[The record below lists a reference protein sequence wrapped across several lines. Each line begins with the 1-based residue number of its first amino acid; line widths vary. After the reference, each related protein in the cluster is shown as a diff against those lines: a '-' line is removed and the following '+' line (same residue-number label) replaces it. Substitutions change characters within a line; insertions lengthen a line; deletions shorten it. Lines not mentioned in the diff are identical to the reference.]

1 MLRVW
6 AVTATYTLVLSVLM
20 LASAAAAQSN
30 YRGWRDTRRRPP
42 LEPAEIL
49 TAATMQTLVPSNW
62 PAPSVLADARLAAAY
77 RDYARERRDS
87 LVLFGDLTVVAGG
100 AALGAS
106 LPTALHGGWQTW
118 PAAAAILLAALG
130 LLLRHRGQEKWVE
143 VSRLYEQRRL
153 GLMPRAAQAPVTPRR
168 RLRTLWRREGHLR
181 PVPDHPGWTLSPD
194 EVARRLVA
202 EDTGDAPYAVVIDGR
217 KLSWNE
223 LGRA

>member
-6 AVTATYTLVLSVLM
+6 AVTATYTLVLSVLV
-20 LASAAAAQSN
+20 LASAAAGRRN

-49 TAATMQTLVPSNW
+49 IAATTQTLIPGNW

-106 LPTALHGGWQTW
+106 LPTALPTALPRRMADLAGRRCHPPRRPR
-118 PAAAAILLAALG
+118 PAPQAPRPG
-130 LLLRHRGQEKWVE
+130 KWIE

-153 GLMPRAAQAPVTPRR
+153 DLVPWAVQAPVARR
-168 RLRTLWRREGHLR
+168 RTLRTLWRR
-181 PVPDHPGWTLSPD
+181 
-194 EVARRLVA
+194 
-202 EDTGDAPYAVVIDGR
+202 
-217 KLSWNE
+217 
-223 LGRA
+223 